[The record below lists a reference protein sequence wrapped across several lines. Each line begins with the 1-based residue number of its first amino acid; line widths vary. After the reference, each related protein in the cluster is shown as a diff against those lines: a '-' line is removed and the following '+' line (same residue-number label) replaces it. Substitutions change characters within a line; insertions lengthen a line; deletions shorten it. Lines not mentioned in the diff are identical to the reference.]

1 MNKKLETYLEE
12 LQRDCNKNI
21 SSREEDKNC
30 EHYTAIEVLKVVIK
44 IKDILDEQ
52 K

>member
-1 MNKKLETYLEE
+1 MKKLEIYLDE
-12 LQRDCNKNI
+12 LQRDSMQKI
-21 SSREEDKNC
+21 KSTGQIKDS
-30 EHYTAIEVLKVVIK
+30 EHHTAVELLKVVIK

>member
-1 MNKKLETYLEE
+1 MKKLETYLDE
-12 LQRDCNKNI
+12 LRRDSMQKI
-21 SSREEDKNC
+21 KSTGQVKDIDHHVAVE
-30 EHYTAIEVLKVVIK
+30 ILKVIIK

>member
-1 MNKKLETYLEE
+1 MKKLEIYLDE

-21 SSREEDKNC
+21 KSNKEEKDCN
-30 EHYTAIEVLKVVIK
+30 HYTAIEVLKVVIK